1 MEQSRRFVAVAA
13 VVLVAVGG
21 VAAFGPGVLE
31 SESNEPAETAP
42 ETDASPASIPVAYSI
57 DNTSECGRTCR
68 LVNTTVENNGTESL
82 TNVTLAVDIY
92 ADGDRVWDG
101 TTPVGTLQPGEA
113 VTNTTRVEVGAAD
126 GLKIRGNGGDV
137 TVVTTVRAASGQRT
151 FEDSE
156 NVG

>member
-1 MEQSRRFVAVAA
+1 MEQSRTLVAVAV

-42 ETDASPASIPVAYSI
+42 ETDAPPASIPVAYNI
-57 DNTSECGRTCR
+57 DNTSECGQTCR
-68 LVNTTVENNGTESL
+68 LVNTTVANNGTESL
-82 TNVTLAVDIY
+82 ANVTLAVDIY

-101 TTPVGTLQPGEA
+101 TTPVGSLDPSEA
-113 VTNTTRVEVGAAD
+113 VTNTTRVEVGTTD

-137 TVVTTVRAASGQRT
+137 RVVTTVRAASGQRT
-151 FEDSE
+151 FEDRE